1 MRYLPV
7 VTLLYLI
14 LLFAQTSV
22 YSQISKEEKKF
33 WKNKAKMYV
42 KNPLSL
48 KGEFENYQEQIK
60 DLKTRNKDLM
70 QKGSGGG
77 GQSSEVVDSLRWALV
92 QAEAELEA
100 LKSKNLKLESAYAG
114 QKKVNDMAIQ
124 PGLVYRVQ
132 IGAYVFYEMDNPPV
146 NAGDFVA
153 ERADGFNK
161 YVIGSYRTYEEA
173 GEFKDEI
180 RKMGIKDAWV
190 VPYNDGVR
198 VTIEEANTYL
208 GNQGKTSLL
217 NN

>member
-1 MRYLPV
+1 
-7 VTLLYLI
+7 
-14 LLFAQTSV
+14 
-22 YSQISKEEKKF
+22 
-33 WKNKAKMYV
+33 
-42 KNPLSL
+42 
-48 KGEFENYQEQIK
+48 
-60 DLKTRNKDLM
+60 
-70 QKGSGGG
+70 
-77 GQSSEVVDSLRWALV
+77 
-92 QAEAELEA
+92 
-100 LKSKNLKLESAYAG
+100 
-114 QKKVNDMAIQ
+114 MAIQ

-190 VPYNDGVR
+190 VPYIDGVR